1 MPMGHHGPVEV
12 HPDRSH
18 GAPAATLQRR
28 DLTVPEVPA
37 PRPPAPGQL
46 ARAWAWTR
54 RHPLLVVLAVA
65 SAVAV
70 VQGWWLWNHRLLGAL
85 DPDESGYIATSFRYH
100 RLLATDPLA
109 LPRAIGGTGNGPL
122 IPLLSTPLIVAGP
135 YDPRT
140 VLMMQ
145 PILMVVTAV
154 ASAGIARHLAGAG
167 AALVTGVVLTMLPTV
182 VFATQT
188 YWLGLGAAA
197 AMALAVWALV
207 ASDRLTNRW
216 TYAFGAC
223 VGAMLLTRTMTAG
236 YVPAMVLA
244 AAVVAGRRRESWI
257 GAVKA
262 AGVAVAV
269 AGPWWFV
276 ARDAIFSYLFSY
288 GYGERAGLFGEGGP
302 LERLHKRIDA
312 VLLGVGPLELLA
324 ALVVVWSVVA
334 MVRRGDG
341 WPPATRSAAAVAVAV
356 AAGIAALASTTNN
369 GVWFELPIIALV
381 VPLAVAVGAQA
392 PRWLRG
398 VVLVPV
404 LALGALQLAF
414 SWWIIPPDAEGVP
427 IIETVHRVSQYEYGF
442 QQYDVRFGPDQREDL
457 EAAAAD
463 WWELSVDVEEG
474 LRGLT
479 TDGEKVYTFSGN
491 FQMFNSNTVGLAGE
505 LRSWSPRLWIPD
517 TVGDAADRAEYLNP
531 TATDLAGNDVMDR
544 WGYPV
549 ERVLVLAIHDQHL
562 FTPDEQVRDLYD
574 EALEEGWEVIDRY
587 PIPVGGEVLVLRH
600 PEGKPQ
606 R

>member
-1 MPMGHHGPVEV
+1 MQTDRPPTGALPSDEPVAAA
-12 HPDRSH
+12 
-18 GAPAATLQRR
+18 AP
-28 DLTVPEVPA
+28 VPA
-37 PRPPAPGQL
+37 RPSPGSS
-46 ARAWAWTR
+46 AVVRAWLLLH
-54 RHPLLVVLAVA
+54 RHPLLTVLVVA
-65 SAVAV
+65 SVVAL

-100 RLLATDPLA
+100 RILATDPLA

-122 IPLLSTPLIVAGP
+122 VPLLSTPLIVFGP

-140 VLMMQ
+140 ALMMQ
-145 PILMVVTAV
+145 PILMVITAV
-154 ASAGIARHLAGAG
+154 ASAGIAHRLAGPG
-167 AALVTGVVLTMLPTV
+167 AAIVTGVVFTTLPTV

-197 AMALAVWALV
+197 AMALAVWALL
-207 ASDRLTNRW
+207 ASDRLSNRW

-244 AAVVAGRRRESWI
+244 AAVVAGSRREAWI
-257 GAVKA
+257 GALKA
-262 AGVAVAV
+262 AGVAVVV

-288 GYGERAGLFGEGGP
+288 GYGERAGLFGDGGP
-302 LERLHKRIDA
+302 LERMHKRIDA
-312 VLLGVGPLELLA
+312 VLLGVGPLELF
-324 ALVVVWSVVA
+324 VVPVAIWSVVVIA
-334 MVRRGDG
+334 RRGEG
-341 WPPATRSAAAVAVAV
+341 WPPATRGAAAVAAAV
-356 AAGIAALASTTNN
+356 AAGLVALASTTNN

-404 LALGALQLAF
+404 LGLGVLQLAC
-414 SWWIIPPDAEGVP
+414 SWWIIPPDAERVP
-427 IIETVHRVSQYEYGF
+427 MIETVHRVSQYEYGF
-442 QQYDVRFGPDQREDL
+442 QQYDLRFGPDRRDEL
-457 EAAAAD
+457 SEASAD
-463 WWELSVDVEEG
+463 WWALSTDVEEG
-474 LRGLT
+474 LRSLT
-479 TDGEKVYTFSGN
+479 VDGEKVYTFSGN

-517 TVGDAADRAEYLNP
+517 TVGGASDRAKYLNP
-531 TATDLAGNDVMDR
+531 IATALAGNEVIDR

-549 ERVLVLAIHDQHL
+549 ERVLVLALHDQHL
-562 FTPDEQVRDLYD
+562 FTPDAQVEDLHD
-574 EALEEGWEVIDRY
+574 EAIEAGWRVVQRY
-587 PIPVGGEVLVLRH
+587 DIPVGGEVLVLRH
-600 PEGKPQ
+600 PDGKPD